1 MALSI
6 IRQRIAYYGAGDLIA
21 ALPAHNLMSWVP
33 HPAATPPTAL
43 VIGAYDGRDVLA
55 FMKSFGGSPPKV
67 QYCFRPA
74 NRRLNASTAQPLTL
88 DEVVKLPLNAP
99 FRYIADTSEPGKRN
113 FGIVIQW
120 YFMGIME
127 HEVDYDYVKYCPR
140 LYNALKKI
148 DAEKRAEKA
157 SGMPEPKKPRGAQ
170 DRRPGH
176 RGHPGIEA
184 GTTGRLTSPVKSP
197 VKSPSVNMSDD
208 EHSDLDKLHTYL
220 DSYGAL
226 YLLKNLPDPD
236 EVQFVNQDFLLDAQ
250 PRKLLMGHHKERG
263 NEIYAYMR
271 KSREFHEIK
280 FYIEDTRAP
289 SKTAI
294 RSEDVAKQR
303 ILHPFDKTYPKGTHS
318 IGQDEKARLTLMVKW
333 YFIAAGIAKDCVL
346 KETKAYPERLRN
358 ALEYIAKRMGA
369 ASVRTPVVGY
379 ERQTEPETTSEEAN
393 PAIDESHIQFSLAEV
408 TPNLLSSRIH
418 TRTDPPRPST
428 THAEQLDKS
437 SNAVD
442 DPELR
447 GTKRTAEDAEFED
460 LAEIVSQVLTVD
472 RDLTNQIN
480 DIDKQIEL
488 LQTQRRDLVEKRK
501 DVKMRFR
508 RQTLAIASRT
518 DG

>member
-6 IRQRIAYYGAGDLIA
+6 IRRRIAYYGADDLIA
-21 ALPAHNLMSWVP
+21 ALPAHNLMNWVP

-43 VIGAYDGRDVLA
+43 VIGAYDGRDILA
-55 FMKSFGGSPPKV
+55 FMKSFGGSPRKV

-99 FRYIADTSEPGKRN
+99 FRYNADTSEPGKSN

-120 YFMGIME
+120 YFMGLIE
-127 HEVDYDYVKYCPR
+127 HEVDYDYIKYCPR
-140 LYNALKKI
+140 LHNALKKI
-148 DAEKRAEKA
+148 DAEKRAERE
-157 SGMPEPKKPRGAQ
+157 SERPEPQEPKGAQ
-170 DRRPGH
+170 DQRSGH
-176 RGHPGIEA
+176 RGNPGIEA
-184 GTTGRLTSPVKSP
+184 EITRQLVTPVKSP
-197 VKSPSVNMSDD
+197 LVSMSDD
-208 EHSDLDKLHTYL
+208 EHSDLDKLHSYL

-226 YLLKNLPDPD
+226 YLLKNVPDPD
-236 EVQFVNQDFLLDAQ
+236 EVQFVNQDFFLDAQ
-250 PRKLLMGHHKERG
+250 PRKLFMGHHNEQG
-263 NEIYAYMR
+263 NDIYAYMR
-271 KSREFHEIK
+271 KSRKFHEIK

-333 YFIAAGIAKDCVL
+333 YFIGAGIAKDCVL
-346 KETKAYPERLRN
+346 RETKAYPERLRS

-369 ASVRTPVVGY
+369 AAVRPPLIAY
-379 ERQTEPETTSEEAN
+379 EQRTVPGTTSEEAN
-393 PAIDESHIQFSLAEV
+393 PTIDESYIQSTLAEV
-408 TPNLLSSRIH
+408 TPNLISSPI
-418 TRTDPPRPST
+418 TSRTAPPCPST
-428 THAEQLDKS
+428 AHVEQLDNP

-442 DPELR
+442 APELR

-460 LAEIVSQVLTVD
+460 LAQIVSQVLSAD
-472 RDLTNQIN
+472 RDLANQIN
-480 DIDKQIEL
+480 DVDKQIEL
-488 LQTQRRDLVEKRK
+488 LQTQRGDLVEKRK
-501 DVKMRFR
+501 DVKRRFR
-508 RQTLAIASRT
+508 RQTLTVASRT

>member
-6 IRQRIAYYGAGDLIA
+6 VRQRIAYYGAGDLIA
-21 ALPAHNLMSWVP
+21 ALPAHSLMSWVP

-43 VIGAYDGRDVLA
+43 VIGAYEGRDILA
-55 FMKSFGGSPPKV
+55 YMKSFGGSPPRV
-67 QYCFRPA
+67 QYCVRPA
-74 NRRLNASTAQPLTL
+74 KRRLNASTAQSLTL
-88 DEVVKLPLNAP
+88 EEVLGSPLIVP
-99 FRYIADTSEPGKRN
+99 FKYIADTSEPGKGN
-113 FGIVIQW
+113 FGVVIQW
-120 YFMGIME
+120 YFMGKIE

-148 DAEKRAEKA
+148 DAEKCAEKKPE
-157 SGMPEPKKPRGAQ
+157 MPEPEERRDAQ
-170 DRRPGH
+170 DQHSSHLGY
-176 RGHPGIEA
+176 PGIEA
-184 GTTGRLTSPVKSP
+184 GITRRPITLVRSPVESP
-197 VKSPSVNMSDD
+197 LVNMSDD
-208 EHSDLDKLHTYL
+208 ERSDLDKLHTYL
-220 DSYGAL
+220 ESYGAL
-226 YLLKNLPDPD
+226 YLLKNLPGPD
-236 EVQFVNQDFLLDAQ
+236 KVQFVKQDSFLDAQ
-250 PRKLLMGHHKERG
+250 PRKLLMGHHKERS
-263 NEIYAYMR
+263 NDIYAYMR
-271 KSREFHEIK
+271 KSRKFHNIK
-280 FYIEDTRAP
+280 FYLEDTRTP

-294 RSEDVAKQR
+294 CAEDVAKQR
-303 ILHPFDKTYPKGTHS
+303 ILHPFNKTYPKGTYS
-318 IGQDEKARLTLMVKW
+318 IGQDERARLTLMVKW

-346 KETKAYPERLRN
+346 RETKAYPERLRN

-369 ASVRTPVVGY
+369 ASVKTPVVGY
-379 ERQTEPETTSEEAN
+379 EQQTEPETTSEEAN
-393 PAIDESHIQFSLAEV
+393 PAIDQSHIQFSLAEV
-408 TPNLLSSRIH
+408 TPNLLSSRIQ

>member
-1 MALSI
+1 
-6 IRQRIAYYGAGDLIA
+6 
-21 ALPAHNLMSWVP
+21 
-33 HPAATPPTAL
+33 
-43 VIGAYDGRDVLA
+43 
-55 FMKSFGGSPPKV
+55 
-67 QYCFRPA
+67 
-74 NRRLNASTAQPLTL
+74 
-88 DEVVKLPLNAP
+88 LPLNAP
-99 FRYIADTSEPGKRN
+99 FKYNADTSEPGKSN
-113 FGIVIQW
+113 FGVVIQW
-120 YFMGIME
+120 YFMGKIK
-127 HEVDYDYVKYCPR
+127 HKVDYDYIKYCPR

-148 DAEKRAEKA
+148 DAEKRAEKTVEIL
-157 SGMPEPKKPRGAQ
+157 GPEEPRGAEYQ
-170 DRRPGH
+170 RSGH
-176 RGHPGIEA
+176 RGHPGIGA
-184 GTTGRLTSPVKSP
+184 GITSRLITPVKSP
-197 VKSPSVNMSDD
+197 AESLLVNISND

-236 EVQFVNQDFLLDAQ
+236 EVQFLNQSFLVDAQ
-250 PRKLLMGHHKERG
+250 PRKLLIGHHKERD

-271 KSREFHEIK
+271 KSRKFHEIK
-280 FYIEDTRAP
+280 FYIEDLRAS

-346 KETKAYPERLRN
+346 RETKAYPERLRN

-369 ASVRTPVVGY
+369 ASIRPPVVGY

-393 PAIDESHIQFSLAEV
+393 PVIDKSHVQLCPAEV
-408 TPNLLSSRIH
+408 TPNLSSSRIQ
-418 TRTDPPRPST
+418 TNSDSPRPST
-428 THAEQLDKS
+428 THVEQLDKS
-437 SNAVD
+437 SNTVD
-442 DPELR
+442 DPEVR
-447 GTKRTAEDAEFED
+447 GRKRTAEDAEFED

-488 LQTQRRDLVEKRK
+488 LQTQRRDLVEERK
-501 DVKMRFR
+501 DVKRRFR